1 MQTFTYGNGIIHTTT
16 QNARQLPE
24 QSTDTGVF
32 DDKYLYDENAN
43 ISSIVDLLPRYV
55 RTRVMTYDDLD
66 RLITTASP
74 MWRRDAMFSSD
85 ELDNTTYMSSLI
97 RTGLKVY
104 RAGYYCYAASW
115 RRTKLKPGSCGSTT
129 VLAHGYEDKDTR
141 TK

>member
-1 MQTFTYGNGIIHTTT
+1 MQTFTYCNGIIHTTT
-16 QNARQLPE
+16 QNARQRPE

-74 MWRRDAMFSSD
+74 MWRSDAMFSYD
-85 ELDNTTYMSSLI
+85 ERSEEHTSELQSLMRI
-97 RTGLKVY
+97 S
-104 RAGYYCYAASW
+104 YAVFCW
-115 RRTKLKPGSCGSTT
+115 KKKT
-129 VLAHGYEDKDTR
+129 H
-141 TK
+141 

>member
-74 MWRRDAMFSSD
+74 MWRSDAMFSYD
-85 ELDNTTYMSSLI
+85 ELDNITYMRTPIRDGLTVRSEEHTSELQSLMRI
-97 RTGLKVY
+97 S
-104 RAGYYCYAASW
+104 YA
-115 RRTKLKPGSCGSTT
+115 
-129 VLAHGYEDKDTR
+129 VLC
-141 TK
+141 